1 MDTMQLYM
9 SIPDRINFLQFGR
22 HGKLSEQMYHNN
34 FEKVDFDWFTFNSYL
49 ASKILSGKRRAIAI
63 DTSYITKSGHKTS
76 WIGYF
81 WSGVAGFM
89 KRRLGLLGIGIVDA
103 DNKDSVA
110 LEAVQ
115 TPDVV
120 TLDNL
125 NKNLVE

>member
-1 MDTMQLYM
+1 
-9 SIPDRINFLQFGR
+9 
-22 HGKLSEQMYHNN
+22 
-34 FEKVDFDWFTFNSYL
+34 
-49 ASKILSGKRRAIAI
+49 
-63 DTSYITKSGHKTS
+63 
-76 WIGYF
+76 
-81 WSGVAGFM
+81 M